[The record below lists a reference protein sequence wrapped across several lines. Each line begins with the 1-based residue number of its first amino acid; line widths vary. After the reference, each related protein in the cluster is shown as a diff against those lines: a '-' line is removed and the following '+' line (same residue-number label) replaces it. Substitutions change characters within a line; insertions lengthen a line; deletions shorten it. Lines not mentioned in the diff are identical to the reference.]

1 MFRVEDLNDTV
12 LKQNWLE
19 VAKRFSKM
27 KLTPEDINAMT
38 YEQFMTIRCIMS
50 ATLGDLSKK
59 TDAQRK
65 KI

>member
-1 MFRVEDLNDTV
+1 
-12 LKQNWLE
+12 
-19 VAKRFSKM
+19 M

-50 ATLGDLSKK
+50 ATLGDLSNK